1 MYLNV
6 SQIICGKSEYSNPEV
21 FPLSIK
27 NIEKI
32 LIHPFA
38 GWSAKEW
45 NFNKFVNLAKALS
58 STYKISF
65 LIPSNSL
72 TKDIEIEIKNYKIDI
87 IETKSVQEL
96 IAALK
101 NCSMLIGND
110 SGPIHIA
117 SMLGKATFAIYGP
130 SNPLYT
136 LPKGEAHGYYQKK
149 IKCSPLKNQ
158 NLCFTDGGRYGC
170 PSFECMNQISP
181 EEVLNIIKLFISNV
195 ESDKLAY

>member
-6 SQIICGKSEYSNPEV
+6 SRIICGKSEYPRLEP

-27 NIEKI
+27 KIEKI

-38 GWSAKEW
+38 GWKAKEW
-45 NFNKFVNLAKALS
+45 NFNKFVNLAQALS
-58 STYKISF
+58 NNYKVSL

-72 TKDIEIEIKNYKIDI
+72 KKDIEIEIKNYKIDT

-96 IAALK
+96 ITALK
-101 NCSMLIGND
+101 NCSLLIGND

-117 SMLGKATFAIYGP
+117 SMLGKATYTIYGP
-130 SNPLYT
+130 SNPVFT
-136 LPKGEAHGYYQKK
+136 LPKGEANGYYQKI
-149 IKCSPLKNQ
+149 IKCSPLKDQ

-170 PSFECMNQISP
+170 PSFECMNQTSL
-181 EEVLNIIKLFISNV
+181 EEVLNSIKSFISKV
-195 ESDKLAY
+195 ESEKFHN